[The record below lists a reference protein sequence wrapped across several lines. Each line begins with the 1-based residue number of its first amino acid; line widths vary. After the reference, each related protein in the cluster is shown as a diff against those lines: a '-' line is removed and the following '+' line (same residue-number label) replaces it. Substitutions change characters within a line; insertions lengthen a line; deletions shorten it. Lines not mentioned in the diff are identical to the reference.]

1 MGLMRHD
8 PPAKRLQR
16 LIGESNQTR
25 AELDR
30 QQRKVAFGMAGVGVG
45 IALFAVAF
53 LADAPLAPGVVIAA
67 AGAFV
72 AHRGMRRMKELTARL
87 EALTLQLVS
96 LEVEILNRNGDGVRK

>member
-1 MGLMRHD
+1 MRLTRHD
-8 PPAKRLQR
+8 PPAERLR
-16 LIGESNQTR
+16 HLISESNETR

-30 QQRKVAFGMAGVGVG
+30 QQRRVAFGMAGVGVG
-45 IALFAVAF
+45 IALSALAL
-53 LADAPLAPGVVIAA
+53 LADAPVAPGVVVGG

-96 LEVEILNRNGDGVRK
+96 LESEIRGRKGDGICD